1 MNDLEQ
7 KIYHKLSEDAV
18 NRGLYSLQD
27 AEDVKIEDV
36 YKNENFRFPDYE
48 EVAAKEVFNSIL
60 GFLEEKAGPNIITEH
75 KFGKLKHGEKHF
87 LTMVFDTNEHALM
100 FLENEKNKE
109 TKLFPNVEHKFL
121 EDKTLIAIYGIQ

>member
-1 MNDLEQ
+1 MNELEQ
-7 KIYHKLSEDAV
+7 KIYKKLSEDAL

-27 AEDVKIEDV
+27 AEDVVIEKE
-36 YKNENFRFPDYE
+36 YENQNFKVPDYE
-48 EVAAKEVFNSIL
+48 EIAAKEVFSSIL
-60 GFLEEKAGPNIITEH
+60 GVLNRKADIVVEH

-87 LTMVFDTNEHALM
+87 LTMIFDTNEHALM